1 MIVCRYLDT
10 NKGRDVGKFVVKV
23 RPLPSCQI
31 SYTHQCTHFNVH
43 SRDSYGLSN
52 MVSNYVCVSV
62 SVSVP
67 AHCMS
72 LPNSAKT
79 YATEAKEFGT
89 LADIKDAQEMAAQWL
104 PEKKKES
111 APSNVRFAE

>member
-1 MIVCRYLDT
+1 MLESSWSRCDLSHPARFLAHINAHTSTCTRV
-10 NKGRDVGKFVVKV
+10 KG
-23 RPLPSCQI
+23 L
-31 SYTHQCTHFNVH
+31 SY
-43 SRDSYGLSN
+43 SLSN
-52 MVSNYVCVSV
+52 MVSNYVCVSVSV